1 MNAPT
6 TNTVKSIIVFLLIA
20 VSSALL
26 FLPLAEGSE
35 DVKGMF
41 LLLTG
46 VAVRDYFGGV
56 QSDKRVEEV
65 KQAYDPAP
73 AQSYVRGDEE

>member
-6 TNTVKSIIVFLLIA
+6 TNTVKSIIVFTLIA
-20 VSSALL
+20 VSACLL
-26 FLPLAEGSE
+26 FFPLAEGSE

-65 KQAYDPAP
+65 KRAYDPSP
-73 AQSYVRGDEE
+73 PPSYVAGEEE